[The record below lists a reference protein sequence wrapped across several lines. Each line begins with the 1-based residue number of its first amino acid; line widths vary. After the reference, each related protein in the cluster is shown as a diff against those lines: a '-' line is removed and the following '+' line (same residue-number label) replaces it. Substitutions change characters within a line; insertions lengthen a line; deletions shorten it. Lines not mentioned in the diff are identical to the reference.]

1 MKKVYIQDPLDTRW
15 NDLKPQLIGALDGK
29 VYVEIDE
36 DLKWTPVVKL
46 PKELQEVRMQKLQDL
61 KEEFITRV
69 DEILNSTAQSKG
81 YDSINTAVSY
91 AAAPN
96 EFYEEGK
103 KFFSWRSKVYY
114 WGYGI
119 IDKVKSGELNIL
131 SATTL
136 DKLLDVMPKFEDA

>member
-1 MKKVYIQDPLDTRW
+1 MKKIYIQDPLDTRW

-29 VYVEIDE
+29 VYVEIDA

-46 PKELQEVRMQKLQDL
+46 PKELEEVRMQKLQDL
-61 KEEFITRV
+61 KDEFLIRV
-69 DEILNSTAQSKG
+69 DEILNSKAQSKG
-81 YDSINTAVSY
+81 YDNINTAVSY
-91 AAAPN
+91 AAVPN

-114 WGYGI
+114 WGYSI
-119 IDKVKSGELNIL
+119 IDKVKSGELDIL
-131 SATTL
+131 STTTL

>member
-15 NDLKPQLIGALDGK
+15 NNLKPTLIGALDGK
-29 VYVEIDE
+29 VYVEIDA

-46 PKELQEVRMQKLQDL
+46 PKELEEAKLQNTLAL
-61 KEEFITRV
+61 KDVFVRRI
-69 DEILNSTAQSKG
+69 DDILNSTAHSKG

-96 EFYEEGK
+96 EFYEEGR

-114 WGYGI
+114 WSYGI
-119 IDKVKSGELNIL
+119 LDKVKSGEIDISDNSI
-131 SATTL
+131 

>member
-15 NDLKPQLIGALDGK
+15 NNLKPTLIGALDGK
-29 VYVEIDE
+29 VYVEIDA

-46 PKELQEVRMQKLQDL
+46 PKELEEAKLQNILAL
-61 KEEFITRV
+61 KDTFVHRV
-69 DEILNSTAQSKG
+69 DNILNSTAHSKG

-114 WGYGI
+114 WSYGI
-119 IDKVKSGELNIL
+119 LDKVKSEEIDISDNSI
-131 SATTL
+131 